1 MSHDRSTPTSPG
13 AEFDPAREQL
23 ESMVGWLES
32 SDAAEMTHAEIE
44 ARLDNDGRELV
55 RRLFQSHLDLR
66 ALREERL
73 PEVTGGDAEVRSHV
87 RSTERPLTT
96 LFGAVQVG
104 RLRYGGRGL
113 TSLFPADLTLN
124 LPQEEYSHGLRRRA
138 AELAATVSFEETVR
152 SIDAHTGGHVPA
164 RQTQELVRRAA
175 LDFDAFYAA
184 GIASGPED
192 TQDLLVLSL
201 DGKGVAMRPDHLRE
215 ATRKAAEKRAL
226 AAREGADDGCDTK
239 RPHRDRMATVAAVY
253 TVARHLRS
261 ADDILH
267 ELRPVRA
274 AAKKTRPRARAKR
287 VWASVEKDP
296 KVVTREAFD
305 EAERRDPEHRRTG
318 VVVVDGDKNQIARV
332 RREARR
338 RGVTIVLV
346 LDFIH
351 ALGYLWKA
359 AWSFFEHGD
368 PEAGKWVRERARRLL
383 EGRSSDLAGGIRRSA
398 TKRGLSAAQRKGA
411 DECANYLVAKR
422 KLLHYEI
429 YLPAGLPIASGVIEG
444 ACRHLVEDRL
454 GITGARWTVPGAEAV
469 LQLRALRSS
478 GDFDA
483 YWRFH
488 LAQERRRNHESR
500 YAEGV
505 AAVAA

>member
-1 MSHDRSTPTSPG
+1 MSDDRSTTESP
-13 AEFDPAREQL
+13 AAAFEAAREQF

-32 SDAAEMTHAEIE
+32 SDAGEMTHAEIE
-44 ARLDNDGRELV
+44 ARLGNDGREFL

-66 ALREERL
+66 AMREDRL
-73 PEVTGGDAEVRSHV
+73 SEVTGSDGAARPHV
-87 RSTERPLTT
+87 RGSERPLMT
-96 LFGAVQVG
+96 LFGAVRVG

-113 TSLFPADLTLN
+113 TSLFPADLALN

-138 AELAATVSFEETVR
+138 AEIAATVSFEETVR

-175 LDFDAFYAA
+175 LDFGAFYAA
-184 GIASGPED
+184 GVASGPED

-201 DGKGVAMRPDHLRE
+201 DGKGIAMRTDHLRE
-215 ATRKAAEKRAL
+215 ATRKAAEKRAR
-226 AAREGADDGCDTK
+226 AAREGSDDDSDTR

-253 TVARHLRS
+253 TVAPHLRT
-261 ADDILH
+261 ADDIMH
-267 ELRPVRA
+267 DLRPVRI
-274 AAKKTRPRARAKR
+274 AAKKSRPRARAKR

-296 KVVTREAFD
+296 KVVTREVFD
-305 EAERRDPEHRRTG
+305 EAERRDPEHRRTW
-318 VVVVDGDKNQIARV
+318 VVVVDGDRNQISRV

-338 RGVTIVLV
+338 RGVRVVLV

-359 AWSFFEHGD
+359 AWSFFERGD

-383 EGRSSDLAGGIRRSA
+383 EGRSSDVAGGIRRSA
-398 TKRGLSAAQRKGA
+398 TKRGLSHAQRKGA
-411 DECANYLVAKR
+411 DKCADYLVAKR
-422 KLLHYEI
+422 KLLHYED

-469 LQLRALRSS
+469 LRLRALRSS
-478 GDFDA
+478 GNFDE

-500 YAEGV
+500 YAEGF

>member
-1 MSHDRSTPTSPG
+1 MSADRSIPTSPD
-13 AEFDPAREQL
+13 AEFTVAREQF
-23 ESMVGWLES
+23 ESVVGWLTS
-32 SDAAEMTHAEIE
+32 GDAAELTHAEIE
-44 ARLDNDGRELV
+44 ARLDVDGRELV

-66 ALREERL
+66 AVREERL
-73 PEVTGGDAEVRSHV
+73 AEVTGGDAEPRSHV
-87 RSTERPLTT
+87 RATERPLTT
-96 LFGAVQVG
+96 LFGGVRVR

-113 TSLFPADLTLN
+113 TSLFPADLALN
-124 LPQEEYSHGLRRRA
+124 LPQEDYSHGLRRWA

-175 LDFDAFYAA
+175 TDFDAFYAS
-184 GIASGPED
+184 GIARGPED
-192 TQDLLVLSL
+192 TPDLLVLSL
-201 DGKGVAMRPDHLRE
+201 DGKGIAMRPDHLRE
-215 ATRKAAEKRAL
+215 ATRKAAEKRANE
-226 AAREGADDGCDTK
+226 ACDGTDGDDTR

-253 TVARHLRS
+253 TVAPHVRS
-261 ADDILH
+261 ADDIMH

-274 AAKKTRPRARAKR
+274 AVKASRPRARNKR
-287 VWASVEKDP
+287 VWASVGKDP
-296 KVVTREAFD
+296 KVVTREVFD
-305 EAERRDPEHRRTG
+305 EAQRRDPGHRRTW
-318 VVVVDGDKNQIARV
+318 VVVVDGDRDQIRRV
-332 RREARR
+332 RNEARR

-368 PEAGKWVRERARRLL
+368 AEAGKWVRERARRLL
-383 EGRSSDLAGGIRRSA
+383 EGRSSDVAGGIRRSA

-411 DECANYLVAKR
+411 DECANYFVAKR
-422 KLLHYEI
+422 KLLHYEH

-483 YWRFH
+483 YWPFH
-488 LAQERRRNHESR
+488 LAQERRRNHESS
-500 YAEGV
+500 YAEGF

>member
-1 MSHDRSTPTSPG
+1 MSIDRSTTASPDAG
-13 AEFDPAREQL
+13 FDAAREQL

-32 SDAAEMTHAEIE
+32 GGAAEVTHAEIE
-44 ARLDNDGRELV
+44 TRLDIDGRAIL
-55 RRLFQSHLDLR
+55 RQLFQGHLDLR
-66 ALREERL
+66 ALREERRS
-73 PEVTGGDAEVRSHV
+73 EVTGSAGEARSHV
-87 RSTERPLTT
+87 RSTERSLTT
-96 LFGAVQVG
+96 VFGPVRVG

-113 TSLFPADLTLN
+113 LSLFPADLALN
-124 LPQEEYSHGLRRRA
+124 LPQEEYSHGLRVRA
-138 AELAATVSFEETVR
+138 AELASTVSFEEPVR
-152 SIDAHTGGHVPA
+152 TIDAHTGGHVPA

-192 TQDLLVLSL
+192 TQDVLVLTL

-215 ATRKAAEKRAL
+215 ATRRAAEKRAR
-226 AAREGADDGCDTK
+226 AARDGPDDGSDTR

-261 ADDILH
+261 ADDIMH

-274 AAKKTRPRARAKR
+274 AAKASRPRARAKR
-287 VWASVEKDP
+287 VWASVEKDAR
-296 KVVTREAFD
+296 VVTREVFD
-305 EAERRDPEHRRTG
+305 EAERRDPEHRRTW
-318 VVVVDGDKNQIARV
+318 VVVVDGDRNQIRNI
-332 RREARR
+332 RREASR
-338 RGVTIVLV
+338 RGIEIVLV

-383 EGRSSDLAGGIRRSA
+383 EGRSSDVAGGIRRSA
-398 TKRGLSAAQRKGA
+398 TKRGLPAARRKGA
-411 DECANYLVAKR
+411 DECANYLIAKR
-422 KLLHYEI
+422 KMLHYET
-429 YLPAGLPIASGVIEG
+429 YLPQGLPIASGVIEG

-469 LQLRALRSS
+469 LRLRALRSS
-478 GDFDA
+478 GDFQE

-488 LAQERRRNHESR
+488 LAQERRRNHDSR
-500 YAEGV
+500 YAEGF

>member
-1 MSHDRSTPTSPG
+1 MSDDRSTTESPCTLFE
-13 AEFDPAREQL
+13 AAREQF
-23 ESMVGWLES
+23 ESVVGWLGS
-32 SDAAEMTHAEIE
+32 GDAAQMTHAEVE
-44 ARLDNDGRELV
+44 ARLDSDGRELL
-55 RRLFQSHLDLR
+55 RQLFQGHLDLR
-66 ALREERL
+66 AVREARR
-73 PEVTGGDAEVRSHV
+73 PEVTGSDGEARTHV
-87 RSTERPLTT
+87 RPGERKLTT
-96 LFGAVQVG
+96 VFGPVRVE
-104 RLRYGGRGL
+104 RLRYGGRGV
-113 TSLFPADLTLN
+113 TSLSPADLALN

-184 GIASGPED
+184 GLAEGPED

-215 ATRKAAEKRAL
+215 ATRKAAEKRTR
-226 AAREGADDGCDTK
+226 AAREGQGDGADTR
-239 RPHRDRMATVAAVY
+239 RPHKDRMATVAAVY
-253 TVARHLRS
+253 TVAPHVRT
-261 ADDILH
+261 ADDIMH

-274 AAKKTRPRARAKR
+274 AAQETRPRARAKR
-287 VWASVEKDP
+287 VWASVGKDP
-296 KVVTREAFD
+296 EVVTREVFD
-305 EAERRDPEHRRTG
+305 EAERRDPGHRRTW
-318 VVVVDGDKNQIARV
+318 VVVVDGDRNQIRRV
-332 RREARR
+332 RHEARR

-351 ALGYLWKA
+351 VLGYLWKA
-359 AWSFFEHGD
+359 AWSFFERGD
-368 PEAGKWVRERARRLL
+368 PEAGKWVRERARRVL
-383 EGRSSDLAGGIRRSA
+383 EGRSSDVAGGIRRSA
-398 TKRGLSAAQRKGA
+398 TKRGLSASRRKGA

-422 KLLHYEI
+422 KLTHYEH

-478 GDFDA
+478 GDFDE

-488 LAQERRRNHESR
+488 LAQERRRNHDSR
-500 YAEGV
+500 YAEGF

>member
-1 MSHDRSTPTSPG
+1 MSTDRSTTPSPD
-13 AEFDPAREQL
+13 APFDPAREQF
-23 ESMVGWLES
+23 ESVIGWLES
-32 SDAAEMTHAEIE
+32 GDASAMTHAEIE
-44 ARLDNDGRELV
+44 ARLCADGRELL
-55 RRLFQSHLDLR
+55 RRLFQGHLDLR
-66 ALREERL
+66 ALREQRL
-73 PEVTGGDAEVRSHV
+73 PEVTGGDGESRTHV
-87 RSTERPLTT
+87 RSTERPLMTV
-96 LFGAVQVG
+96 FGALRVA
-104 RLRYGGRGL
+104 RLRYGGRGVA
-113 TSLFPADLTLN
+113 SLFPADFALN
-124 LPQEEYSHGLRRRA
+124 LPAEEYSHGLRLRA

-175 LDFDAFYAA
+175 IDFDAFYASGLA
-184 GIASGPED
+184 AGPED
-192 TQDLLVLSL
+192 TDELLVLSL
-201 DGKGVAMRPDHLRE
+201 DGKGIAMRPGHLRE
-215 ATRKAAEKRAL
+215 ATRKAAEKRAA
-226 AAREGADDGCDTK
+226 AAREGIDGGSVSE

-253 TVARHLRS
+253 SVGPHVRT
-261 ADDILH
+261 ADDIMD
-267 ELRPVRA
+267 ELSPVRA
-274 AAKKTRPRARAKR
+274 AAKSSRPRAHDKR
-287 VWASVEKDP
+287 VWASVEKSPD
-296 KVVTREAFD
+296 VVTREVFD
-305 EAERRDPEHRRTG
+305 EAERRDPEHRRTW
-318 VVVVDGDKNQIARV
+318 VVVVDGDRNQILRV

-338 RGVTIVLV
+338 RGVRIVLV

-383 EGRSSDLAGGIRRSA
+383 EGRSSDVAGGIRRSA
-398 TKRGLSAAQRKGA
+398 TKRGLSPAQRKGA

-422 KLLHYEI
+422 KLLHYEEH
-429 YLPAGLPIASGVIEG
+429 LPAGLPIASGVIEG

-454 GITGARWTVPGAEAV
+454 GITGARWTVAGAEAV

-478 GDFDA
+478 GDFDE

-500 YAEGV
+500 YPEGA

>member
-1 MSHDRSTPTSPG
+1 
-13 AEFDPAREQL
+13 
-23 ESMVGWLES
+23 
-32 SDAAEMTHAEIE
+32 
-44 ARLDNDGRELV
+44 
-55 RRLFQSHLDLR
+55 
-66 ALREERL
+66 
-73 PEVTGGDAEVRSHV
+73 VTGSDGEARSHV
-87 RSTERPLTT
+87 RSTERSLTT
-96 LFGAVQVG
+96 VFGPVRVG

-113 TSLFPADLTLN
+113 LSLFPADLALN

-138 AELAATVSFEETVR
+138 AEFAATVSFDETVR

-192 TQDLLVLSL
+192 TQDVLVLTL

-215 ATRKAAEKRAL
+215 ATRRAAEKRAR
-226 AAREGADDGCDTK
+226 AARDGPDDGSDTR

-261 ADDILH
+261 ADDIMH

-274 AAKKTRPRARAKR
+274 AAKASRPRARAKR
-287 VWASVEKDP
+287 VWASVEKDAR
-296 KVVTREAFD
+296 VVAREVFD
-305 EAERRDPEHRRTG
+305 EAERRDPEHRRTW
-318 VVVVDGDKNQIARV
+318 VVVVDGDRNQIRNI
-332 RREARR
+332 RREASR
-338 RGVTIVLV
+338 RGIEIVLV

-368 PEAGKWVRERARRLL
+368 PEAGKWVRERARRVL
-383 EGRSSDLAGGIRRSA
+383 EGRSSDVAGGIRRSA
-398 TKRGLSAAQRKGA
+398 TKRGLPAARSKGA
-411 DECANYLVAKR
+411 DECANYLIAKR
-422 KLLHYEI
+422 KMLHYET
-429 YLPAGLPIASGVIEG
+429 YLPQGLPIASGVIEG

-469 LQLRALRSS
+469 LRLRALRSS
-478 GDFDA
+478 GDFQE

-488 LAQERRRNHESR
+488 LAQERRRNHDSR
-500 YAEGV
+500 YAEGF